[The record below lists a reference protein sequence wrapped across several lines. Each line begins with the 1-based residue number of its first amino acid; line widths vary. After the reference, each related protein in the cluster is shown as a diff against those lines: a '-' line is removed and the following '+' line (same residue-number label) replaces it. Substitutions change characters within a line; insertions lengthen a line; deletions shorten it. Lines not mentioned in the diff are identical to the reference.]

1 MSRSSKCTFQQ
12 QRATENGQVSAVR
25 FRGYNFTRGHICVS
39 IVKPTS
45 VYILPSRVHR
55 NQETLSCQRIFSM
68 GAGLQRVLS
77 RSSMMTSF
85 RFENGQRVKMAH
97 CDEMAFEHL
106 RFKQVHE
113 SQMYY

>member
-25 FRGYNFTRGHICVS
+25 FRGHNFTRGHICAS
-39 IVKPTS
+39 FVKSTS
-45 VYILPSRVHR
+45 VYILPSRVHH

-77 RSSMMTSF
+77 RSLMMTSF
-85 RFENGQRVKMAH
+85 RFENCPRLKIAH
-97 CDEMAFEHL
+97 CDEMALEHL
-106 RFKQVHE
+106 RFKQVRV
-113 SQMYY
+113 SQIFY